1 MEWYVRILGNN
12 LDLQELSKSL
22 NSPEL
27 GIFQEGQEFIL
38 KSTNF
43 NQLKSAVEVRKRA
56 EEILSLLNGTTK
68 LALGTQQKLIIDA
81 VVEIPDDGK
90 KVTVLFLSDT
100 LPVGSSTS
108 TSTKTDNGKVQ
119 ENHSAD
125 PIPNW
130 IRTAQTDKNVAEIFQ
145 VLGTSVLNWIN
156 LYRVYEIIKSDVG
169 GIDTIVD
176 NGWTTKGQ
184 IDLFKQTAQPYRH
197 GKLKGY
203 TPPKKPM
210 ALSEAESLIKRILRS
225 WLRAKLE
232 TSA

>member
-1 MEWYVRILGNN
+1 MEWYVQILGDNS
-12 LDLQELSKSL
+12 DLQELSKSL

-27 GIFQEGQEFIL
+27 CISQEDQKYVL
-38 KSTNF
+38 KSSNF
-43 NQLKSAVEVRKRA
+43 DQLKNAADVRKRA

-68 LALGTQQKLIIDA
+68 LALGTQQKLTIDA
-81 VVEIPDDGK
+81 VVEMRDDGK

-100 LPVGSSTS
+100 LPVGSITS

-119 ENHSAD
+119 ENHPAD

-197 GKLKGY
+197 GKLKG

-210 ALSEAESLIKRILRS
+210 TLSEAKSLIKRILRS
-225 WLRAKLE
+225 WLRAKSK